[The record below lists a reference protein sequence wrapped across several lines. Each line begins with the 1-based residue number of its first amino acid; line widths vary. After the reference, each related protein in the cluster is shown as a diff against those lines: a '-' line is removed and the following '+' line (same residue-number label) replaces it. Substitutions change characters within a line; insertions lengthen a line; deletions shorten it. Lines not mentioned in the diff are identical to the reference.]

1 MKKILIGLFAAGAA
15 YGQVAL
21 TMTTDNPNPVA
32 GGLFFSYTLTASN
45 TGGTGPMALT
55 NFLAAGIQFLSV
67 SSTSSSLAARV
78 ICAGPPI
85 GTSGSITC
93 SSPSFPAGGVAT
105 IKIFAQCAPNVSGV
119 LENAAEVIPTM
130 AGQPERVTFLQRI
143 QNQPFLQLF
152 SSATPQVSPGD
163 TIVYNLGVLNGT
175 VSSANSV
182 LVEDALPDGVSFV
195 SVTGT
200 SRFHDACSFQ
210 PANNKVECP
219 ANDLPVGGGVITI
232 VVKVSDSKK
241 LGTLVNTAT
250 LSGTGTIAGSPAIT
264 TTAVVK

>member
-93 SSPSFPAGGVAT
+93 FSSSFPGRGRRDDQD
-105 IKIFAQCAPNVSGV
+105 FCS
-119 LENAAEVIPTM
+119 M
-130 AGQPERVTFLQRI
+130 RSER
-143 QNQPFLQLF
+143 
-152 SSATPQVSPGD
+152 
-163 TIVYNLGVLNGT
+163 LGRARQT
-175 VSSANSV
+175 
-182 LVEDALPDGVSFV
+182 
-195 SVTGT
+195 
-200 SRFHDACSFQ
+200 RR
-210 PANNKVECP
+210 K
-219 ANDLPVGGGVITI
+219 
-232 VVKVSDSKK
+232 
-241 LGTLVNTAT
+241 
-250 LSGTGTIAGSPAIT
+250 
-264 TTAVVK
+264 